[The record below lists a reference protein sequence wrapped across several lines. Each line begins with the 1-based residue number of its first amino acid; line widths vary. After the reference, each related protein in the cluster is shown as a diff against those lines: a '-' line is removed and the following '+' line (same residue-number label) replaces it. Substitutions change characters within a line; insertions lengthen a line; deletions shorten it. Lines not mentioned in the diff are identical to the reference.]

1 MGEGEIYKNAPAQT
15 EGQNDNHP
23 DHFPQAHQGD
33 MALQEGEERY
43 RLLVESSPDAI
54 LVESEG
60 RIVFANPAALRLFN
74 TATPDGLLGRPL
86 HSLAAP
92 SYQKDA
98 ENEIKAVKDGGPART
113 VEEQAL
119 RADGTT
125 IDVSVTR
132 LPIRYRGKPAI
143 HMVARD
149 ISERKHLITRLHHQ
163 ATHDALT
170 GLPNRNLLMDRMHL
184 AIADAKRHKSKFM
197 VAFIDLDRFKS
208 INDRFGHDAGD
219 VFLKTISERMSACLR
234 ESDTIARI
242 GGDEFV
248 LLLRDS
254 GKGEEPTQVLDRLIA
269 CVSQPITLEG
279 QEISVTCSMGCCTYP
294 DEGEDPETLLR
305 FSDAAMYRAKG
316 LGRNNMQ
323 GYGSLIR
330 KRLDER
336 ARLAGDLRHA
346 IGRDE
351 LSLHYQLQIDLR
363 TGNII
368 GLEALLRWRHPALG
382 IIPPARLIP
391 VAEEIGLMEAISD
404 WVLLQACAQNK
415 KWQHQGLLPVRVAVN
430 LSARELGRAELETR
444 IARCLSS
451 TQLDP
456 AYLDIEFTESASMD
470 DPDKTLALLRRL
482 KDMGVSLSIDD
493 FGIGYSNMKHLQRLP
508 VGKIKLDGS
517 FISEIATNPASLA
530 ITDAIVSVA
539 HRLGI
544 KVLAEM
550 AETEKQVALLAACG
564 CDQVQGYYFSPPLEA
579 EECAGLLRLG
589 RVALGEEV
597 RSSQAD
603 SLR

>member
-15 EGQNDNHP
+15 EEQAERNCP
-23 DHFPQAHQGD
+23 DRPPLAYHGD
-33 MALQEGEERY
+33 MALQEREERY

-60 RIVFANPAALRLFN
+60 GIVFANPAALRLFN
-74 TATPDGLLGRPL
+74 VPTPDGLLGRPL
-86 HSLAAP
+86 QSLAAP
-92 SYQKDA
+92 PHQKDA
-98 ENEIKAVKDGGPART
+98 ENEIEAVKDGRPART

-125 IDVSVTR
+125 IDVAVTR
-132 LPIRYRGKPAI
+132 LAIRYRGKPAI

-149 ISERKHLITRLHHQ
+149 ISERKHLISRLHHQ

-170 GLPNRNLLMDRMHL
+170 GLPNRHLLMDRMHL
-184 AIADAKRHKSKFM
+184 AIADAKRHRSKFM
-197 VAFIDLDRFKS
+197 VAFIDLDQFKS
-208 INDRFGHDAGD
+208 VNDRFGHDAGD
-219 VFLKTISERMSACLR
+219 MLLKTISGRMLACLR

-254 GKGEEPTQVLDRLIA
+254 GKGEEPTQVLDRLVA
-269 CVSQPITLEG
+269 CVSQPITLG
-279 QEISVTCSMGCCTYP
+279 DQEISVTCSMGCCIYP

-323 GYGSLIR
+323 GYGTLIR
-330 KRLDER
+330 KRHDER
-336 ARLAGDLRHA
+336 ARLADDLRHA
-346 IGRDE
+346 IERDE

-363 TGNII
+363 TGSIV
-368 GLEALLRWRHPALG
+368 GLEALLRWQHPALG
-382 IIPPARLIP
+382 TIPPARFIP
-391 VAEEIGLMEAISD
+391 VAEETGMMETISD
-404 WVLLQACAQNK
+404 WILQRACAQNK
-415 KWQHQGLLPVRVAVN
+415 KWQHQGLQPVRVAVN
-430 LSARELGRAELETR
+430 LSAKELGRPDLETR
-444 IARCLSS
+444 IAQCLSS

-456 AYLDIEFTESASMD
+456 AYLDIEFTESASMN
-470 DPDKTLALLRRL
+470 DPDRTLALLHRL
-482 KDMGVSLSIDD
+482 KDMGIALSIDD
-493 FGIGYSNMKHLQRLP
+493 FGTGYSSMKYLQRLP

-530 ITDAIVSVA
+530 IADAIVSVA

-564 CDQVQGYYFSPPLEA
+564 CDQVQGYYFSPPVGP
-579 EECAGLLRLG
+579 EECAELLRLG
-589 RVALGEEV
+589 RVPLAKK
-597 RSSQAD
+597 
-603 SLR
+603 